1 MAAPAP
7 KDREVFSHLV
17 QDHHARIFGYVF
29 SLVRNLEDTQDV
41 MQETCVTL
49 WEKFDDYDPATPFLP
64 WALTVARFRSLSYL
78 DRRRRRHFSP
88 QVVAELEATYR
99 DRTAV
104 ADEQRLEGLRH
115 CIHKLPSA
123 QAQLLWR
130 CYEGP
135 LSIRQIAAE
144 LGRTPSSL
152 HNSLRHIRQKLLDC
166 IHRTQTAENGG

>member
-1 MAAPAP
+1 MPAP
-7 KDREVFSHLV
+7 QRPDREAFSQLI

-41 MQETCVTL
+41 IQETCVTL

-64 WALTVARFRSLSYL
+64 WALTVARFRSLSFM
-78 DRRRRRHFSP
+78 DRRRRRNFSP
-88 QVVAELEATYR
+88 QVVAELEALYR
-99 DRTAV
+99 DRTESPS
-104 ADEQRLEGLRH
+104 DQRLEGLRR
-115 CIHKLPSA
+115 CVDKLPKS

-135 LSIRQIAAE
+135 LSIRQVAAE

-152 HNSLRHIRQKLLDC
+152 HNSLRLIRQKLLEC
-166 IHRTQTAENGG
+166 LHRSHVVERGA